1 VVRKIEAGDK
11 TNNLMDILKISIV
24 IAVAGIIALF
34 FLTQYNKEI
43 ITKIEDL
50 RIGQVERVE
59 GMVNSVYVSKDNHVF
74 LNIADNTGEID
85 VVAFKSANID
95 VAYELENGDQI
106 SVLGKVDEYKSEL
119 EIIAKE
125 ISKI

>member
-1 VVRKIEAGDK
+1 LILPKRSSISMEIVKIAMVVA
-11 TNNLMDILKISIV
+11 V
-24 IAVAGIIALF
+24 IGIIALF
-34 FLTQYNKEI
+34 FLTQYKNEAISKV
-43 ITKIEDL
+43 EDL
-50 RIGQVERVE
+50 KIGQVERIE

-74 LNIADNTGEID
+74 LGVADNTGEID

-95 VAYELENGDQI
+95 IAYDLENGDQI
-106 SVLGKVDEYKSEL
+106 SVLGKVEEYKGKL

>member
-1 VVRKIEAGDK
+1 MEIVKIALVVA
-11 TNNLMDILKISIV
+11 V
-24 IAVAGIIALF
+24 IGIIALF
-34 FLTQYNKEI
+34 FLTQYKNEAISKV
-43 ITKIEDL
+43 EDL
-50 RIGQVERVE
+50 KIGQVERIE
-59 GMVNSVYVSKDNHVF
+59 GMVNSVYVSKDRHVF

-95 VAYELENGDQI
+95 IAYDLENGDQI
-106 SVLGKVDEYKSEL
+106 SVLGKVEEYKGKL